1 LIPTYWLLSL
11 DFDIQSQAL
20 KCLQKMMV
28 YQPVQIKIAILDQV
42 CYMIKEV
49 MLRGPDD
56 NKQTIMGLFQTLASL
71 VKTWLRSEMTRLQIQ
86 KLDRK
91 FFVIEIA
98 ANDPQA
104 LYSNLN
110 IF

>member
-1 LIPTYWLLSL
+1 
-11 DFDIQSQAL
+11 
-20 KCLQKMMV
+20 MV

-56 NKQTIMGLFQTLASL
+56 NKQTIMGLFQTMGSL
-71 VKTWLRSEMTRLQIQ
+71 VKIWLRSEMTRLQIQ

-91 FFVIEIA
+91 MFVIEIA
-98 ANDPQA
+98 ASDPQA
-104 LYSNLN
+104 LYSNLH
-110 IF
+110 IFQLIDMLSFLALCSQELKLRQIACLT